1 MTLLSSILSCES
13 IYGAVTHIAVD
24 PAYLTGLVAE
34 LGSVDRD
41 DLASLVAP
49 GDAGHLVVTAGGT
62 DWPFGGL

>member
-1 MTLLSSILSCES
+1 MTLLPSILSCES
-13 IYGAVTHIAVD
+13 TYGAVTGIAVD

-41 DLASLVAP
+41 DLALLVEP
-49 GDAGHLVVTAGGT
+49 GDAGRLVVTAGGS